1 MNIINEVK
9 KSTHPAVRALNLS
22 VYISDNLKQKNI
34 SLYEAYLLQCEVIRY
49 KRDSYTLPAW
59 NNKVQISTCLE
70 LLNQK
75 LLALAFNDIDYIK
88 QLEKWGMEAFKLCGE
103 KRTHYIMN
111 KYNEFLKSDYNS
123 RNLLLEL
130 LDIRKKYD
138 SLKYDDGPYHTEAFP
153 YDYFEPERILLDRI
167 DLSKDKSISREI
179 ETILIELSM
188 IDYD

>member
-1 MNIINEVK
+1 MDIINEVK
-9 KSTHPAVRALNLS
+9 KSNHPAVRASRLS
-22 VYISDNLKQKNI
+22 IYISDKLREKKL

-75 LLALAFNDIDYIK
+75 LMALAFNDIDYMK
-88 QLEKWGMEAFKLCGE
+88 HLEIWGMEAFYMCGE
-103 KRTHYIMN
+103 KRPHYIMD
-111 KYNEFLKSDYNS
+111 KYSDFLKADYDS

-153 YDYFEPERILLDRI
+153 YDYFEPERILLDKI
-167 DLSKDKSISREI
+167 DLSKDKFINKEI